1 MKKPAD
7 ALFSA
12 WWNGSCRRK
21 TMEKSS
27 RLVTA
32 ASLALIGLGALS
44 LASNFIFGWAI
55 NVSLPLVV
63 LLLGAVFFFL
73 AGARAQEWAWAD
85 LLYLPATLLA
95 ALGMIFLID
104 VITGDWNSW
113 AYAWLLVVAGL
124 GLGVLLANR
133 SRGWPALVNQIST
146 GVVIG
151 ALALFIL
158 FGAITGGRFVLV
170 MAPILLVLG
179 GLALRWL
186 PCEAIFP
193 GYILRRFGNW
203 GAAQTSLTAPPDQSL
218 LIEPLSPRELEVL
231 GLIDQGLSN
240 AEIAGELIVAPSTV
254 KTHINNIFG
263 KLGVRTRLQALKRAE
278 ELGLLVS

>member
-1 MKKPAD
+1 
-7 ALFSA
+7 
-12 WWNGSCRRK
+12 
-21 TMEKSS
+21 MEKSS

-32 ASLALIGLGALS
+32 ASLALIGLGVLS
-44 LASNFIFGWAI
+44 LASNFILGWAI

-85 LLYLPATLLA
+85 LLYLPAAVFA

-133 SRGWPALVNQIST
+133 SRGWPPLVNQIST
-146 GVVIG
+146 GVVIV

-186 PCEAIFP
+186 PGEAIFP
-193 GYILRRFGNW
+193 GNILRWFGNW
-203 GAAQTSLTAPPDQSL
+203 GAVQTSLTALPDQSL